1 MKRLALFLLL
11 VTGTVHAFDNAD
23 WIAALDTCRADFLAE
38 ARRSITVNDDA
49 EDTEPDFTC
58 AVGILSTGGNTV
70 TFRSFTDLG
79 ETFQVCIEANE
90 GGGGASDAH
99 TCFEYTRA
107 EIEK

>member
-1 MKRLALFLLL
+1 MKRLALILLL
-11 VTGTVHAFDNAD
+11 VTGTVHAFDNAT

-49 EDTEPDFTC
+49 EDTQPDFEA
-58 AVGILSTGGNTV
+58 AVTILSTGGNTV
-70 TFRSFTDLG
+70 TFTSFIDLG
-79 ETFQVCIEANE
+79 ETFQVCIEANLS
-90 GGGGASDAH
+90 GGSSDAH